1 LVRGAQIEF
10 AQKLFRKIGSSLVI
24 LSMFGVWL
32 MRDP

>member
-10 AQKLFRKIGSSLVI
+10 VQKLFRKIAPSLAI
-24 LSMFGVWL
+24 LSMLGVWL